1 MKRFVIIFLVFAI
14 FFSAASNMGVLQ
26 ASEYMLS
33 LEAEPS
39 VVDIG
44 SPSVVTAK
52 ISKNGSPVPNTEIF
66 LGMTLLK
73 GSLENSVVYTN
84 STGIAKTRFIS
95 SGISD
100 GFILAKT
107 NIYDGKKVVTLESA
121 IPVSVKDL
129 NKKPESVIDNVNP
142 VPVRVDKPATMTG
155 HCTDSDGMVVG
166 WEWDFG
172 DGTSQKGEG
181 HTSTVTHIYQKAGSY
196 VVTFVATDNKGA
208 NSDPP
213 KIIVRV
219 VNNNPPTIKNATW
232 PKKVRVF
239 ENVQFIITCEDKES
253 RLSEVFVDFGD
264 GATERR
270 KVFGSE
276 FTAKF
281 DHVYQKPGIYH
292 PTCYAMDDEGQGP
305 TYPQEPWELTVEGLA
320 KGGLR
325 LLIPGSTS
333 SQAQI
338 VGPYPENNIVFEQN
352 ITDDTL
358 ATGLVLDPGI
368 YQVRCKD
375 KSRNFKFPSQIIVE
389 PGIVSTYVGKI
400 WKPWIKADIET
411 SARQNLLCVKIM
423 DEYGIVDCFGSVQVS
438 GVGVDGRESAA
449 ISNGLCVLELENL
462 EKTPEVDLT
471 LVARFEDIEQTFVF
485 KKRMPEPL
493 PKFELVAIKN
503 IDSVT
508 VYCKPQTKTF
518 PLPVMQVNAIVT
530 DKLTGVRIE
539 NSEALLP
546 FPELVRGDKWPLMVT
561 LRPVSKSPDRH
572 LVRLDVRI
580 ATDVMTVCES
590 ITFDPS
596 PNQLKLTNETAY
608 SESGNAMVTLGLAD
622 VEEKLFK
629 PNQKIFLEYEI
640 ADKYGFVDS
649 KATPIGLPSS
659 LVTGHSGKASLEI
672 DIRKALSEIPAR
684 SIIIKTR
691 VKCDGITYTDALSVT
706 TISNPP
712 KIKAISTQ
720 NGNTHR
726 ISIYLEDSDSLP
738 VSGGW
743 VDIFYI
749 LSDGAL
755 SGREL
760 GVLDNPPQSIRANQ
774 GGNAEFSLKVPSGK
788 PLRLH
793 LSATV
798 RGVKIVKEL
807 TIQ

>member
-1 MKRFVIIFLVFAI
+1 MRKFVVSFLIFAML
-14 FFSAASNMGVLQ
+14 FSGALNMRVLL
-26 ASEYMLS
+26 ASEYVLS

-44 SPSVVTAK
+44 SASVVTAK
-52 ISKNGSPVPNTEIF
+52 ITKNGSPVPNTEIF

-73 GSLENSVVYTN
+73 GSLENTVVYTN
-84 STGIAKTRFIS
+84 SAGIGKTRFIS

-129 NKKPESVIDNVNP
+129 NKRPESVIDNVNP

-155 HCTDSDGMVVG
+155 HCTDSDGMVAS

-172 DGTSQKGEG
+172 DGTNQKGEG
-181 HTSTVTHIYQKAGSY
+181 HTSTVTHVYQKAGSY

-219 VNNNPPTIKNATW
+219 VNNNPPAIKSATW
-232 PKKVRVF
+232 PRKVRVF

-253 RLSEVFVDFGD
+253 KLIEAFMDFGD
-264 GATERR
+264 GTTERR

-281 DHVYQKPGIYH
+281 DHVYQKPGVYR

-305 TYPQEPWELTVEGLA
+305 TYPPEPWDLTVEGLA

-333 SQAQI
+333 SHAQI
-338 VGPYPENNIVFEQN
+338 VGPFPENNVVFEQF

-358 ATGLVLDPGI
+358 ATGLVLDPGV

-375 KSRNFKFPSQIIVE
+375 KSKNFKFPSQIVVE
-389 PGIVSTYVGKI
+389 SGIISTYVGKI

-411 SARQNLLCVKIM
+411 SARQNLLCVRIM
-423 DEYGIVDCFGSVQVS
+423 DEYGVVDCFGSIRFY
-438 GVGVDGRESAA
+438 GAGVDGRACAA
-449 ISNGLCVLELENL
+449 ISNGLCTLELEGL
-462 EKTPEVDLT
+462 EKMPELDLT

-485 KKRMPEPL
+485 KKKMPVPM
-493 PKFELVAIKN
+493 PKFELEAIKN

-508 VYCKPQTKTF
+508 VYCKPQTNNL
-518 PLPVMQVNAIVT
+518 PLPVMQVRATVT
-530 DKLTGVRIE
+530 DKLTGIRIE
-539 NSEALLP
+539 NSEVLLP
-546 FPELVRGDKWPLMVT
+546 FPELVKGDKWPLMVT
-561 LRPVSKSPDRH
+561 LRPVSKTSDRH
-572 LVRLDVRI
+572 LVRLDIRV
-580 ATDVMTVCES
+580 AADVMTICET

-596 PNQLKLTNETAY
+596 PSQLKLLNETAY
-608 SESGNAMVTLGLAD
+608 NESGNAIVTLGLMD
-622 VEEKLFK
+622 VEERLFK

-659 LVTGHSGKASLEI
+659 LVTGHLGKANLEI
-672 DIRKALSEIPAR
+672 DIRKVLSEIPAR
-684 SIIIKTR
+684 SIIIKAR
-691 VKCDGITYTDALSVT
+691 VKCGGITYTDALSVT

-712 KIKAISTQ
+712 KIKASSTQ

-726 ISIYLEDSDSLP
+726 ISIYLEDSDGLP

-749 LSDGAL
+749 LSDREL
-755 SGREL
+755 PGREL
-760 GVLDNPPQSIRANQ
+760 GVLNNPPQSIRANQ
-774 GGNAEFSLKVPSGK
+774 GGNAEFSILAPSGK
-788 PLRLH
+788 PLKLH

-798 RGVKIVKEL
+798 RGVKIVSEL